1 MASACGLLV
10 IVVANLVL
18 LGWVLDV
25 PSLTRVLPGLVTMKV
40 NTALCFIL
48 SGAALSRCRST
59 RFGSTSRARLTV

>member
-48 SGAALSRCRST
+48 SGAALCLLAGEPSRLWQP
-59 RFGSTSRARLTV
+59 G